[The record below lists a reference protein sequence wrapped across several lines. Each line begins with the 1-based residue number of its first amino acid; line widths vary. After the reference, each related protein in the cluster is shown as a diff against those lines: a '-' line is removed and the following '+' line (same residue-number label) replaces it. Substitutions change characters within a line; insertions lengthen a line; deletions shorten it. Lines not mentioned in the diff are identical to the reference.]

1 MTPGLAL
8 SQRAFDPLIAGSL
21 AVFGGFYAA
30 GVARMWRS
38 AGRGQGIRGWESL
51 CFGLGW
57 LSLAAALQSPVAVLA
72 ELLFSVHMTQHEVL
86 MLVAAPLIVL
96 GRPLTAI
103 LWALPPSRR
112 RGASLW
118 TRRRAWSAAWRAVTG
133 PFTVFVL
140 HGAALWIWHLPSL
153 YQAALGNPWIHAS
166 QHLCFLLTAALF
178 WWALL
183 HGRYGRA
190 GYGIGVFYV
199 FATAIHTGA
208 LGALLTFAPGVL
220 YPLYAARAKH
230 LHIDP
235 LQDQQLGGLL
245 MWVPCGVVFA
255 VAGLAMFAAWMGESE
270 RRTRIAEGSA
280 AAPPPRRRSAVEGA
294 LIVALFAA
302 AAATGCSRQRDREDA
317 ERLTG
322 GRVARAPNLI
332 DHYGCGSCHS
342 IPGVPGA
349 TGTVGPP
356 MDHMASRTYIA
367 GRLPNEP
374 TAMIT
379 WLRSPQ
385 HFEPATAMPQMG
397 VSEADARDIAAYLY
411 TLR

>member
-1 MTPGLAL
+1 MTAAAPL
-8 SQRAFDPLIAGSL
+8 SQRAFDPLIAASL
-21 AVFGGFYAA
+21 GVFAALYAA
-30 GVARMWRS
+30 GLVRMWRS
-38 AGRGQGIRGWESL
+38 AGRGRGIRGWEAF
-51 CFGLGW
+51 CFALGW
-57 LSLAAALQSPVAVLA
+57 ISLTAALQSPMAVLA
-72 ELLFSVHMTQHEVL
+72 ELLFSVHMTQHEIL
-86 MLVAAPLIVL
+86 MLVAAPLLVL

-103 LWALPPSRR
+103 LWALPAGRR

-118 TRRRAWSAAWRAVTG
+118 TRRRAWSAVWRAVTG
-133 PFTVFVL
+133 PLTVFLL

-153 YQAALGNPWIHAS
+153 YEAALGNPWIHAF
-166 QHLCFLLTAALF
+166 QHLCFLLTSALF

-208 LGALLTFAPGVL
+208 LGALLTFAPRVF
-220 YPLYAARAKH
+220 YPVYAVRAKH
-230 LHIDP
+230 LHVNA
-235 LQDQQLGGLL
+235 LEDQQLGGLL
-245 MWVPCGVVFA
+245 MWVPFGVVL
-255 VAGLAMFAAWMGESE
+255 VVTGLAMFLAWLGESE

-280 AAPPPRRRSAVEGA
+280 PARRLRSGAAVIPVLA
-294 LIVALFAA
+294 LAA
-302 AAATGCSRQRDREDA
+302 ASALAGCRGEQERHDA
-317 ERLTG
+317 EQLTG

-332 DHYGCGSCHS
+332 DHYGCGSCHA

-356 MDHMASRTYIA
+356 MDHIASRTYIA

-374 TAMIT
+374 AAMIT
-379 WLRSPQ
+379 WLRNPQ
-385 HFEPATAMPQMG
+385 HFEPATAMPDMG
-397 VSEADARDIAAYLY
+397 VSESDARDIAAYLY